1 MLTHTHPTPMRP
13 SLHTPSMLPLMP
25 SNHVR
30 PKLSINLALSAKSL
44 LVNHQLTV
52 IALNHAL
59 FSTIPPPF
67 VISTKTFAKSSCDTD
82 DSCRQLLLMSTRLL
96 LLHSEITPLIS
107 LLKHRIFSRAILKHR
122 RMPPTKSENTTSTHS
137 WTSINSYTWLDNWC
151 NWLSNR
157 SPTQCCPCSTYG

>member
-1 MLTHTHPTPMRP
+1 MLTHTHPTPMKP

-25 SNHVR
+25 SKHVW

-44 LVNHQLTV
+44 LVNHQPTV

-82 DSCRQLLLMSTRLL
+82 DSWMQLLLMSTRLL
-96 LLHSEITPLIS
+96 LLHSKITPLIS
-107 LLKHRIFSRAILKHR
+107 LLKHRIFSRAILKRR
-122 RMPPTKSENTTSTHS
+122 RMPPTKSENTAYTTTHS
-137 WTSINSYTWLDNWC
+137 SINSYNRLDNWC
-151 NWLSNR
+151 NWLSNC
-157 SPTQCCPCSTYG
+157 SPTQCCPCSTNG